1 MDMEDQER
9 ERTEKMIEARRA
21 RRAELRRKRIRN
33 QRIAL
38 GVAVLVLVLIIVL
51 IVRGCSADKTPGTAN
66 PDNTNQPND
75 QTQVQLPTTP
85 NTTTVTLSAVGDI
98 MVYDDQ
104 MEDALQADGSYDF
117 SHYFANVSNLLS
129 ASDLTVGNFEANFA
143 GAPYEGKP
151 NFKAPESLA
160 ATLASV
166 GFDVLQTA
174 NTYSIQNGISGLTS
188 TIRYITEAGMSSVG
202 TYYNQTDKQTNN
214 GVVLKE
220 VDGVKIAFIAY
231 TKGVNNMY
239 LPTGSEYCVDVLYDD
254 YYSNYSQI
262 NQDAILASIQS
273 AKDLEADVII
283 AMLHWGNEYEIAPT
297 DSQNEIANLMFNNG
311 VDVILGS
318 HSHLVGPMEKRTVTT
333 TDGEEKEVFIAY
345 SLGNFMSSMT
355 DSGTQNSVIL
365 NLEFT
370 KDNDSGE
377 TTISNV
383 DYVPIYL
390 NADPEAEAGSRF
402 EALDIQGEIEKYDSG
417 AADKVSDTVYTAM
430 KNAQSQLKNNTASSF
445 EKQ

>member
-1 MDMEDQER
+1 MC
-9 ERTEKMIEARRA
+9 
-21 RRAELRRKRIRN
+21 IRD
-33 QRIAL
+33 R
-38 GVAVLVLVLIIVL
+38 
-51 IVRGCSADKTPGTAN
+51 
-66 PDNTNQPND
+66 
-75 QTQVQLPTTP
+75 
-85 NTTTVTLSAVGDI
+85 
-98 MVYDDQ
+98 
-104 MEDALQADGSYDF
+104 
-117 SHYFANVSNLLS
+117 
-129 ASDLTVGNFEANFA
+129 
-143 GAPYEGKP
+143 
-151 NFKAPESLA
+151 
-160 ATLASV
+160 
-166 GFDVLQTA
+166 
-174 NTYSIQNGISGLTS
+174 
-188 TIRYITEAGMSSVG
+188 
-202 TYYNQTDKQTNN
+202 
-214 GVVLKE
+214 
-220 VDGVKIAFIAY
+220 
-231 TKGVNNMY
+231 
-239 LPTGSEYCVDVLYDD
+239 
-254 YYSNYSQI
+254 
-262 NQDAILASIQS
+262 
-273 AKDLEADVII
+273 
-283 AMLHWGNEYEIAPT
+283 HWGNEYEIAPT

-402 EALDIQGEIEKYDSG
+402 EALDIQSEIKKYDSG

>member
-1 MDMEDQER
+1 MDMEDQEH

-38 GVAVLVLVLIIVL
+38 GVAVLVLALIIVL
-51 IVRGCSADKTPGTAN
+51 IVRGCSSAQDPGTTP
-66 PDNTNQPND
+66 PDDTTNQGD

-85 NTTTVTLSAVGDI
+85 NTSTVTLSAVGDL

-104 MEDALQADGSYDF
+104 MQDALQADGSYDF
-117 SHYFANVSNLLS
+117 SHYFSNVSSLLS
-129 ASDLTVGNFEANFA
+129 ASDLTVGNLEATFS
-143 GAPYEGKP
+143 GTPYEGKP
-151 NFKAPESLA
+151 NFRAPESLA
-160 ATLASV
+160 TNLAAV

-174 NTYSIQNGISGLTS
+174 NTYSIQNGLAGLTS

-202 TYYNQTDKQTNN
+202 TYYSQTDKQTNN

-220 VDGVKIAFIAY
+220 VNGVKIAFLAY

-239 LPTGSEYCVDVLYDD
+239 LPTGSEYCVDVLYTD
-254 YYSNYSQI
+254 YYSTYSQI

-273 AKDLEADVII
+273 AKDLGADVIV
-283 AMLHWGNEYEIAPT
+283 AMLHWGSEYEVAPN
-297 DSQNEIANLMFNNG
+297 DSQNEIANLMFTNG

-355 DSGTQNSVIL
+355 DSGTQSSVIL

-383 DYVPIYL
+383 DYVPVYL
-390 NADPEAEAGSRF
+390 NVDSEAEAGSRF
-402 EALDIQGEIEKYDSG
+402 EALDIQSEIQKYDSG
-417 AADKVSDTVYTAM
+417 ATDKVSETVYTAM
-430 KNAQSQLKNNTASSF
+430 KNAQSQLKTNTASSF